1 MTMTIKLGVV
11 MDPLPS
17 VNLKKDTTVAM
28 LQEVQSRG
36 WELFYYEQQDIVLTE
51 GRVHGHSR
59 RLTLKD
65 NLQPDDKDWFELG
78 ESSLTPLAEL
88 DVILMRKDPPFDM
101 EYIYTTYLLEQ
112 AESEG
117 VLVVN
122 RPGSLRD
129 ANEKLFTAWFPEC
142 TAPTLVARRRDDL
155 RAFLNTQGDIILKP
169 LDGMG
174 GASIFRLSQQDPNIS
189 VVIETLTDHGQR
201 YVMAQ
206 RFLPEITAGDK
217 RILVIDGE
225 PVPYALARIPAA
237 GETRGNLAAGGSG
250 KGVVLSDR
258 DRWICGQVADTLK
271 AKGLMFV
278 GLDVIGDYL
287 TEINVTSPTCVR
299 ELDALYDLNISAL
312 LIDAI
317 EKRLH

>member
-1 MTMTIKLGVV
+1 MTIKLGVV
-11 MDPLPS
+11 MDPLQS

-28 LQEVQSRG
+28 LQEVQARG

-65 NLQPDDKDWFELG
+65 NLQPDDKNWFELG

-142 TAPTLVARRRDDL
+142 TAPTLVARRKDDL
-155 RAFLNTQGDIILKP
+155 RAFLDMQGDIILKP

-174 GASIFRLSQQDPNIS
+174 GASIFRLSQQDPNVS
-189 VVIETLTDHGQR
+189 VVIETLTHHGQR

-206 RFLPEITAGDK
+206 RFLPEITEGDK

-250 KGVVLSDR
+250 KGVALSDR
-258 DRWICGQVADTLK
+258 DRWICEQVADTLRT
-271 AKGLMFV
+271 KGLMFV

-287 TEINVTSPTCVR
+287 TEINVTSATCVR

-317 EKRLH
+317 EKHLH